1 MLAYKQTG
9 QDGRAAVCQT
19 DELETWVPCNIGE
32 KESWGFRH
40 GGVSATTLEL
50 ISAGPRAVIVWWY
63 GLCKPRQVQAGP
75 VMSLPDPTARHL
87 QPPQAGFDCSDCLV
101 NPRLSTRDLQVTPCQ
116 LCRSC
121 LICTL
126 SPVTDRPRSSRL
138 SSLVST
144 TSVTRESRSSSLCA
158 TRLVPPPQQKHSP

>member
-9 QDGRAAVCQT
+9 QDGRAAVCQI
-19 DELETWVPCNIGE
+19 DELETWVPCNIRE

-75 VMSLPDPTARHL
+75 VMSLPDPIARHL

-101 NPRLSTRDLQVTPCQ
+101 NPTLSTRDFP
-116 LCRSC
+116 SHSMSP
-121 LICTL
+121 L
-126 SPVTDRPRSSRL
+126 SLLLDLHPLTRDRPTTQQQT
-138 SSLVST
+138 LVLGLNHK
-144 TSVTRESRSSSLCA
+144 RH
-158 TRLVPPPQQKHSP
+158 P